1 MTLPRPQREAAPAE
15 GQGAPAGESGEIPD
29 DPRLLRI
36 AEDYL
41 ERLEAGDRPTITEYT
56 LKFPGLAAAIRT
68 CLEGLDLMRDAIGRQ
83 RTTGPGL
90 LGAAHDEESAPEA
103 LGDFRIV
110 REVGRGGMGIVYEAL
125 QLSLR
130 RKVALKVLPFASTL
144 QTRQLQRFV
153 NEAQA
158 AAHLHHP
165 NIVPVFAVGKER
177 GVHYYAMQFID
188 GLSLAEML
196 ERLRRDAGLGDDNH
210 SAPTTEG
217 YHPRLSWSSTQP
229 PDQSAMHRAVP
240 DTVQRIST
248 QVSDWKSRDAD
259 DFFRAIAQWV
269 RQAADG
275 LAYAHDLGIVHRDIK
290 PANLML
296 DGTGRVW
303 VTDFGLAQIR
313 SGGDLT
319 QTGDLV
325 GTLRYMSPEQANG
338 DRQLLDHRTDIYS
351 LGATL
356 YELATLRANLR
367 QQQ

>member
-1 MTLPRPQREAAPAE
+1 
-15 GQGAPAGESGEIPD
+15 
-29 DPRLLRI
+29 
-36 AEDYL
+36 
-41 ERLEAGDRPTITEYT
+41 
-56 LKFPGLAAAIRT
+56 
-68 CLEGLDLMRDAIGRQ
+68 
-83 RTTGPGL
+83 
-90 LGAAHDEESAPEA
+90 
-103 LGDFRIV
+103 
-110 REVGRGGMGIVYEAL
+110 MGIVYEAL

-217 YHPRLSWSSTQP
+217 YHSHLSSSFTRP
-229 PDQSAMHRAVP
+229 PDRSAMHRAVP

-248 QVSDWKSRDAD
+248 QLSDWKSRDAD

-356 YELATLRANLR
+356 YELATLRPIYDNRNKEGLLHDVVRGEPPAPRAVNRRIPVELENIITQVDQYVASGSLR
-367 QQQ
+367 LRAGTGGRFTTLLGGPACLGEAFIATGTGSPMAETASWSDRRRDVIAGFGLHRLADP